1 MNTFFVPFR
10 AIRYN
15 LPKIQLAEVAT
26 PPYDVISSE
35 EREKFYQKS
44 PYNMVRLDFGKPLPG
59 DSDQDN
65 RYTRAAHDFKEWL
78 GEGILM
84 RDAQP
89 AFYLYEQLFQI
100 EGKQF
105 TRRGLFGLRF
115 LESFGTGKI
124 FPHEKTIAG
133 PKADRLLLMKSCG
146 ANFSSIFGIYSDP
159 DRKVSEVLAPLYQ
172 RDPLAHFEQDGV
184 VQRLWMVSEPEV
196 VAKIS
201 GLLSEKSIV
210 IADGHHRYETALTY
224 RDWRLAQEP
233 HAPESAPFRYVLMY
247 LADRD
252 ESVVQPTHRV
262 VHNTPGFDRRKL
274 EARLNQVATVT
285 ACRADELFQKLV
297 SSVGNFG
304 CRFGVGFPEDEFLL
318 VEITAPDIEKIRALE
333 EIPAALRSLD
343 VAVSHKLILE
353 DLLGLSKTE
362 QTDPHFVEFVKS
374 RAAALEALRDPGV
387 QCVLLMTPPDL
398 AAMERVVQA
407 GLTMPPKTT
416 YFYPKLLTGLVINQ
430 F

>member
-1 MNTFFVPFR
+1 MNTFVPFR

-15 LPKIQLAEVAT
+15 LAKVKLEGVAT

-44 PYNMVRLDFGKPLPG
+44 PYNMVRLDFSKPLPG

-65 RYTRAAHDFKEWL
+65 RYTRAAHDFKEWF
-78 GEGILM
+78 EAGILA
-84 RDAQP
+84 RDEQP

-100 EGKQF
+100 EGKKF
-105 TRRGLFGLRF
+105 TRRGLFGLRL

-172 RDPLAHFEQDGV
+172 SEPLDHFEQDGV
-184 VQRLWMVSEPEV
+184 VQRLWIVSEPEV

-262 VHNTPGFDRRKL
+262 VHNAPGFDRRKL
-274 EARLNQVATVT
+274 EARLQQVATVT
-285 ACRADELFQKLV
+285 PCPADELFNKLSASV
-297 SSVGNFG
+297 SNSG
-304 CRFGVGFPEDEFLL
+304 CSFGVGFPENEFLF
-318 VEITAPDIEKIRALE
+318 VEIAASDIEKIRALE
-333 EIPAALRSLD
+333 ETPAALRSLD

-353 DLLGLSKTE
+353 DLLGLSN
-362 QTDPHFVEFVKS
+362 
-374 RAAALEALRDPGV
+374 L
-387 QCVLLMTPPDL
+387 
-398 AAMERVVQA
+398 
-407 GLTMPPKTT
+407 
-416 YFYPKLLTGLVINQ
+416 
-430 F
+430 